1 MRRWTI
7 RLLPVFAALLVLSP
21 LLRDPTSDTYPLSTY
36 PMFATDRGNVHT
48 IATAV
53 ERTDG
58 GFVRL
63 SPKLIAGTDE
73 AVLASV
79 TVTRAVRLGEAD
91 ILCEEIL
98 ERIGAGRQIEVR
110 TETLDVVV
118 LSVEGS
124 VDSSVTVHA
133 RCGSGS

>member
-1 MRRWTI
+1 MRRWSI

-21 LLRDPTSDTYPLSTY
+21 LLRDPASDTYPLSTY
-36 PMFATDRGNVHT
+36 PMFATDRGNVHR

-53 ERTDG
+53 ERTDD

-98 ERIGAGRQIEVR
+98 ERLGADRQIEVR

-124 VDSSVTVHA
+124 ADSTVTVHA
-133 RCGSGS
+133 RCGGGP

>member
-7 RLLPVFAALLVLSP
+7 RVLPVFAALLVLSP
-21 LLRDPTSDTYPLSTY
+21 LVRDPTSDTYPLSTY

-53 ERTDG
+53 ERTDD
-58 GFVRL
+58 GFERL

-98 ERIGAGRQIEVR
+98 ERIGAGRRIEVR
-110 TETLDVVV
+110 TETLDVVE

-124 VDSSVTVHA
+124 SDSTVSVHA
-133 RCGSGS
+133 RCGGGS

>member
-53 ERTDG
+53 ERTDD

-98 ERIGAGRQIEVR
+98 ERVGSDRQIEVR

-124 VDSSVTVHA
+124 SDSTVTVHA
-133 RCGSGS
+133 RCGGGS

>member
-1 MRRWTI
+1 MRRWTV

-21 LLRDPTSDTYPLSTY
+21 LLREPTSDTYPLSTY

-48 IATAV
+48 LATAV
-53 ERTDG
+53 ERTDD
-58 GFVRL
+58 GFARL

-79 TVTRAVRLGEAD
+79 TVTRAVRHGEAD

-98 ERIGAGRQIEVR
+98 ERVGSDRRIEVR

-124 VDSSVTVHA
+124 ADSTVTVHS
-133 RCGSGS
+133 RCGGGS

>member
-7 RLLPVFAALLVLSP
+7 RLLPVFAAVLVLSP
-21 LLRDPTSDTYPLSTY
+21 LIRDPTSDTYPLSTY
-36 PMFATDRGNVHT
+36 PMFATDRGHIHS

-53 ERTDG
+53 ERTDD
-58 GFVRL
+58 GFARL

-79 TVTRAVRLGEAD
+79 IVKQAVRLGEAE

-98 ERIGAGRQIEVR
+98 ERLGADRQVEVR
-110 TETLDVVV
+110 TETLDVVA
-118 LSVEGS
+118 LSVDGS
-124 VDSSVTVHA
+124 TDSTVTVHA
-133 RCGSGS
+133 TCGGGS

>member
-21 LLRDPTSDTYPLSTY
+21 LLRDPTSDTYPLSNY
-36 PMFATDRGNVHT
+36 PMFATDRGSIHS

-53 ERTDG
+53 ERTG
-58 GFVRL
+58 NGFVRL

-79 TVTRAVRLGEAD
+79 TVNRAVRLGEAD
-91 ILCEEIL
+91 LLCEEIL
-98 ERIGAGRQIEVR
+98 ERVGANRQVEVR
-110 TETLDVVV
+110 SETLDVVA

-124 VDSSVTVHA
+124 TESAVTVHA
-133 RCGSGS
+133 RCGGES

>member
-7 RLLPVFAALLVLSP
+7 RVLPVFAALLVLSP
-21 LLRDPTSDTYPLSTY
+21 LVRDPTSDTYPLSTY

-53 ERTDG
+53 ERTDDE
-58 GFVRL
+58 FERL

-98 ERIGAGRQIEVR
+98 ERIGAGRRIEVR
-110 TETLDVVV
+110 TETLDVVEF
-118 LSVEGS
+118 SVEGS
-124 VDSSVTVHA
+124 SDSTVSVHA
-133 RCGSGS
+133 RCGGGS